1 MINDTDKSSAGKL
14 PKNLQKSVEG
24 FYHMAIS
31 KALGIKFEGLDSLFL
46 G

>member
-1 MINDTDKSSAGKL
+1 MINDTEKSAAGKL
-14 PKNLQKSVEG
+14 PKNYKKSVGG

-31 KALGIKFEGLDSLFL
+31 KALGIKFEALDSLFL